1 MKNTN
6 TKWIYLI
13 ILSVIWGSSFI
24 LIKLALK
31 SLTPIQVGAMRI
43 IISSIILLIVG
54 YSSIKGLTKRQWF
67 YILITALAGT
77 FFPAFMFAVAIDNM
91 DSSITAILN
100 SLTPFNTLIFGAL
113 FFGFS
118 FKPRQLFGVLIG
130 LIGTVMLVYY
140 SKTISLDEGYFYL
153 LLILASTIG
162 YAINV
167 NVIKKYLS
175 DVKPLSIT
183 AGNFVLIVIPA
194 LIILYMTDF
203 FTEIE
208 FTDDVNRSLG
218 YVLILSLFGTALAK
232 TLFNKLVL
240 ISTPI
245 FSSSVTYL
253 IPIVAVFWGTYFG
266 EKLSLMQ
273 LLSSCV
279 ILLGVYLVNKS
290 K

>member
-279 ILLGVYLVNKS
+279 ILLGV
-290 K
+290 